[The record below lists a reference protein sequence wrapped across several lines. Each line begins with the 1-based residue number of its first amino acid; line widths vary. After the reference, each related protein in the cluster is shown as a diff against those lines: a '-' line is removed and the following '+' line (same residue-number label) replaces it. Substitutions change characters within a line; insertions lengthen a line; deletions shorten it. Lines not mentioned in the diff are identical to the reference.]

1 MEPLWESP
9 LEKCT
14 WVFTPHFV
22 HIWRGFIEPLMT
34 IHGLLRAETLELLVD
49 VRTTWEACSSAESH
63 DPLLHTLTQGV
74 WVESKELLQMTIL
87 RKTVVR
93 VPGFPGR
100 KPICAFQNVPFSY
113 SYETKESLN
122 LIYTS
127 CNLPSNWHCCYFQI
141 WSYYCL
147 HSPCLSSSWLGG
159 WVKWWRNGVTCDAKK
174 DMQRRNFRKC

>member
-1 MEPLWESP
+1 
-9 LEKCT
+9 
-14 WVFTPHFV
+14 
-22 HIWRGFIEPLMT
+22 MT

-127 CNLPSNWHCCYFQI
+127 CNLPSK
-141 WSYYCL
+141 L
-147 HSPCLSSSWLGG
+147 TLLLLSNLELLLSAQPVPLIELARRVGEMMK
-159 WVKWWRNGVTCDAKK
+159 KWGYV
-174 DMQRRNFRKC
+174 